1 MAILDD
7 FMKAQAAAIQKAKT
21 VANDPVE
28 TARAAVDAATTPL
41 AKAQAMIVLNKTKI
55 SAAEDLLTASKAD
68 SALFTQEAAQA
79 KTSAALAKSNAAA
92 SAQRIAD
99 MVGGYVNTQGYVVAP
114 SGAGGTSPFQ
124 PKNDSTATTGRA
136 LLKASLADIG
146 IPASMIDSSITFV
159 QALMDDGM
167 TQEEAVQ
174 IYYNNKNFT
183 TKKGS
188 TVESPF
194 YREFTSLGEGSINP
208 STGRPYTPKE
218 LMATSLGIKDLV
230 KSYGV
235 SDAFASQDSLKKYIS
250 NNVSVKA
257 LDERFMMAK
266 IKTTEA
272 DPNYVNT
279 LKQLGYISGA
289 QDLTSFYAD
298 NSIGQTQL
306 ETNRKTAAFAS
317 EALKRAKP
325 EGIQFNAGQLKQLAA
340 SQIATGASEGQ
351 IQSAAATGFENIA
364 QQLQP
369 TVGLSNIFE
378 GKNAGDAATIQS
390 ELQAQEFQGV
400 ESDRQKRLKE
410 LGTRIMQ
417 GSAGTYQGRIASYTN
432 TSPAGLI

>member
-7 FMKAQAAAIQKAKT
+7 LKTAQAKIAAKIST
-21 VANDPVE
+21 DPVE
-28 TARAAVDAATTPL
+28 AARAAVDNAKSPL

-55 SAAEDLLTASKAD
+55 AAAEESL
-68 SALFTQEAAQA
+68 
-79 KTSAALAKSNAAA
+79 A
-92 SAQRIAD
+92 SAQSNATSMAEEAKVLKESAGLAQTAAKANALAVAQSI
-99 MVGGYVNTQGYVVAP
+99 GGYVNTMGYVVAP
-114 SGAGGTSPFQ
+114 SGVGGGVA
-124 PKNDSTATTGRA
+124 KNDGAATTARA
-136 LLKASLADIG
+136 LLKASLSSLG
-146 IPASMIDSSITFV
+146 IPESMIDSSITFV
-159 QALMDDGM
+159 QALIDDGM
-167 TQEEAVQ
+167 DESQAVE

-188 TVESPF
+188 TLESPF

-230 KSYGV
+230 KSYGA
-235 SDAFASQDSLKKYIS
+235 SDAFASQESLKKYIS
-250 NNVSVKA
+250 NNVSVKE

-289 QDLTSFYAD
+289 QDLMDFYAD
-298 NSIGQTQL
+298 NTIGQAQL

-325 EGIQFNAGQLKQLAA
+325 DGIQFNAAQLKQLAA

-432 TSPAGLI
+432 TSPAGAI

>member
-7 FMKAQAAAIQKAKT
+7 FMKAQTAAIQKTAATAK
-21 VANDPVE
+21 DPVE
-28 TARAAVDAATTPL
+28 VARAAVDAATTPL
-41 AKAQAMIVLNKTKI
+41 AKAQAMVVLNKTKI
-55 SAAEDLLTASKAD
+55 AAAEDLLTASKAD

-79 KTSAALAKSNAAA
+79 KTSAAFAKSDAAA
-92 SAQRIAD
+92 SALRIAD

-114 SGAGGTSPFQ
+114 SGAGGTSPSQ
-124 PKNDSTATTGRA
+124 PKNDSTATTARS
-136 LLKASLADIG
+136 LLRASLADIG

-159 QALMDDGM
+159 QALIDDGM
-167 TQEEAVQ
+167 SEADAVQ

-194 YREFTSLGEGSINP
+194 YREFTSLGEGSMNP

-230 KSYGV
+230 KSYGA
-235 SDAFASQDSLKKYIS
+235 SDAFASQESLKKYIS
-250 NNVSVKA
+250 NNVSVKD

-289 QDLTSFYAD
+289 QDLMDFYAD
-298 NSIGQTQL
+298 NTIGQNQL

-317 EALKRAKP
+317 EALKRA
-325 EGIQFNAGQLKQLAA
+325 GSGVQFNAPQLKQLAA

-432 TSPAGLI
+432 TSPAGAI

>member
-1 MAILDD
+1 MARTEEA
-7 FMKAQAAAIQKAKT
+7 FYNT
-21 VANDPVE
+21 YVAPSANPVDV
-28 TARAAVDAATTPL
+28 ARAAVDAAKTPL
-41 AKAQAMIVLNKTKI
+41 AKAQAMVVLNKTKI
-55 SAAEDLLTASKAD
+55 AAADDLLTASKAD
-68 SALFTQEAAQA
+68 ASLAMQEATQA
-79 KTSAALAKSNAAA
+79 KTSAAFAKSDAAA
-92 SAQRIAD
+92 NALRIAE

-136 LLKASLADIG
+136 LLRASLSDIG
-146 IPASMIDSSITFV
+146 IPESMIDSSITFV
-159 QALMDDGM
+159 QALIDDGV
-167 TQEEAVQ
+167 ELPDAIQ

-194 YREFTSLGEGSINP
+194 YREFTSLGEGSMNP

-235 SDAFASQDSLKKYIS
+235 SDAFSSQDSLKKYIS

-289 QDLTSFYAD
+289 QDLTSFFAD
-298 NSIGQTQL
+298 NNIGQAQL
-306 ETNRKTAAFAS
+306 ETNRKTATFAT
-317 EALKRAKP
+317 EAVKRVKP
-325 EGIQFNAGQLKQLAA
+325 GGIQFNAAQLKQLAA
-340 SQIATGASEGQ
+340 GQIATGASEAQ
-351 IQSAAATGFENIA
+351 IQATASTGFENIS
-364 QQLQP
+364 QQLGQ
-369 TVGLSNIFE
+369 TLSYSNIFD
-378 GKNAGDAATIQS
+378 GTNAADAATIQS
-390 ELQAQEFQGV
+390 DLQAQEFQGI
-400 ESDRQKRLKE
+400 ESERQKRYKE

-417 GSAGTYQGRIASYTN
+417 GKTGRQISNYSNAGMI
-432 TSPAGLI
+432 